1 MVVEDFNTLGMAI
14 HPHKTYTPLIIYANA
29 ELSVAVPLKR
39 LQTIPGRSAQFVQ
52 APHGVQKLQPSARL
66 PLETRK
72 CPDKLV
78 ILELL
83 GRFAGEAE
91 DHSPLYSI

>member
-1 MVVEDFNTLGMAI
+1 MVVDDFNMLGMAV

-29 ELSVAVPLKR
+29 ELSVAIPLKR
-39 LQTIPGRSAQFVQ
+39 LQTISRRSAQLVQ
-52 APHGVQKLQPSARL
+52 APRGVQKLQPSARL

-78 ILELL
+78 IVELF
-83 GRFAGEAE
+83 GRFAAEAA
-91 DHSPLYSI
+91 DHSLLYSS